1 VLYELIALR
10 HAFEG
15 HSLPALA
22 MKIVRGLYK
31 PLPLNYTAGLRALV
45 ASTLRTDPSLRPSVS
60 DILLNPLIQS
70 NVRQQ
75 LSSAQVLAH
84 NSVSDDS
91 GARASL
97 QNFLR
102 PPLSPRP
109 GSRPLQQ
116 ARAINE
122 NPLENPLAGPHKV
135 GNSYGLERADQ
146 QAAQGATAY
155 TPSLQS
161 KQIEMQQPAD
171 WMADMQARIGAV
183 KDSLHQA
190 PARRHSPTT
199 PEAAS
204 KQGRVRGSREVCY
217 GKWGAYDNLECVRE
231 GGKAQAPGFMAK
243 KQHPSPD
250 IPQLRS
256 RPCTNP
262 EKNLSPRPG
271 SFPFF
276 KGKDANCQACF
287 SQQNSGL
294 HFVLNIS
301 IWLLSLLFQYELAF
315 L

>member
-1 VLYELIALR
+1 MLLLCIRCNLVFARCVLYELIALR

-45 ASTLRTDPSLRPSVS
+45 ASTLRTDPNLRPSVS
-60 DILLNPLIQS
+60 DILMNPLIQS
-70 NVRQQ
+70 NVRPQ
-75 LSSAQVLAH
+75 LPSAQLLTH
-84 NSVSDDS
+84 NSLSDNS
-91 GARASL
+91 GLRTSG
-97 QNFLR
+97 QNVLR

-116 ARAINE
+116 AKAIE
-122 NPLENPLAGPHKV
+122 EHPLAGPPKV
-135 GNSYGLERADQ
+135 GNNNGVERLEQ
-146 QAAQGATAY
+146 QAVKGVGACC

-161 KQIEMQQPAD
+161 KHVDMQQPAD
-171 WMADMQARIGAV
+171 WMAHMQARIGAV

-199 PEAAS
+199 PVAAS
-204 KQGRVRGSREVCY
+204 KLGRIRGSRECGY
-217 GKWGAYDNLECVRE
+217 SKWEGCDNFEGVNEGAQV
-231 GGKAQAPGFMAK
+231 QASSLMAK

-271 SFPFF
+271 GRHLTRRQMPLSKYP
-276 KGKDANCQACF
+276 K
-287 SQQNSGL
+287 L
-294 HFVLNIS
+294 HFVLH
-301 IWLLSLLFQYELAF
+301 LSDSPAF
-315 L
+315 